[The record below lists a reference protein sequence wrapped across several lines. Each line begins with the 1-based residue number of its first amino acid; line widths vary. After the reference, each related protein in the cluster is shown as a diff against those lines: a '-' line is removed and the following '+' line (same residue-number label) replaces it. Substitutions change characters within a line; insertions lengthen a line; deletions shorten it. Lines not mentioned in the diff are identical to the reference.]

1 MFEQR
6 PPAAEAKG
14 ALEGA
19 TAEALLVVNPSTRGL
34 LYVTAAAA
42 RLFEAREDE
51 LLTRDADDI
60 LIEFADMTPRRFT
73 ARAGLRSGDSMEV
86 DVTIEPLRAGP
97 FVRVGAMLVAIRPKA
112 EAPPVEPP
120 APPAEPAR
128 SARMERLESLWG
140 LVVRN
145 GFDDAEH
152 GAAILREGAR
162 GLGFESGVLARIEGA
177 ESVTEFASND
187 VRNPIGLREPLE
199 TVLGANALRHDRAIA
214 IPDAKE
220 HAESARNQAVAAEG
234 VRSYVA
240 VPFRVGEVQW
250 LLTFS
255 STEPRLVPFGPDEQH
270 YVEFL
275 VDAFARIVRRRDSD
289 AQIKALAFSDA
300 LTSLPNRAALF
311 ERLDEAIAAAERHR
325 RRCAVMFLDVDGF
338 KAVNDTVGHHAGD
351 KVLTEMAQRLRG
363 TLRREEYIGRLGGD
377 EFAIILPQVTA
388 REEIEQVAQR
398 IGQVLAFPFVIEHYR
413 FALSA
418 SIGVAIYPN
427 DASTRDELLACAD
440 AAMYSAKEAGR
451 ARVHFHDEL
460 SADELATPALGRQ
473 GELSFDPFD
482 IGYLLCYQPV
492 LDFASNTVLSAEAL
506 IRRVH
511 PYHGLLAPERIL
523 TSVRD
528 KAARRA
534 LDRWVMREAATQTRA
549 WHIAG
554 KTLRVE
560 VNLASFDPGEFEE
573 LLADDTHTIDFSH
586 VCLEIPAPLLR
597 GDEAALS
604 RFLELCRSRRITISL
619 DNFDGGLS
627 LLQALAPY
635 PIDSVKLDRP
645 LVESLTQSRTAQAVV
660 EGTVLVARSLGWR
673 VIAKGVETAAQRE
686 MLAALGCD
694 GVQGFIVA
702 HPMTA
707 LDFGNWLNLHRVGTP
722 PA

>member
-6 PPAAEAKG
+6 PPAAEAQG
-14 ALEGA
+14 AQEGA

-73 ARAGLRSGDSMEV
+73 TRAGLRSGNSMDV

-97 FVRVGAMLVAIRPKA
+97 FVRVGAMLVTIRPKA

-128 SARMERLESLWG
+128 SVRMERLESLWG

-162 GLGFESGVLARIEGA
+162 GLGFESGVLARIEDA

-187 VRNPIGLREPLE
+187 VRNPIGLREPLD

-220 HAESARNQAVAAEG
+220 HAESARNPSVAAEG

-255 STEPRLVPFGPDEQH
+255 STEPRSVPFGPDDQH

-311 ERLDEAIAAAERHR
+311 ERLDEAIAASERHR

-398 IGQVLAFPFVIEHYR
+398 IGQVLAFPFVVEHYR

-427 DASTRDELLACAD
+427 DSSTRDELLACAD

-460 SADELATPALGRQ
+460 SADELATPALGRH

-534 LDRWVMREAATQTRA
+534 LDRWVVREAATQTRA
-549 WHIAG
+549 WHLAG

-597 GDEAALS
+597 GDETALS

-619 DNFDGGLS
+619 DNFDGGLG
-627 LLQALAPY
+627 LMQALAPY

-707 LDFGNWLNLHRVGTP
+707 LDFGNWLNLHRTGTP